1 MTGTQSRVSFRRR
14 ISLATFPAHM
24 SDHQPYVPASQSP
37 PELTARALLLGVLLG
52 LIFSASSVYLAL
64 KIGLTVSSSIPIAV
78 LSITIF
84 RALGRTSILEN
95 NIVQTTGSASDS
107 VAAGVVFTIPAILL
121 MGYDLEIGRVAVLA
135 TAGGLMGILMMIP
148 LRRALIV
155 KEHDTLIYPEGTA
168 CAEVLIAGEERGL
181 QAKRVFQAFGVGFVY
196 KVLMGGLK
204 LWPDV
209 PGKALGFYPGAAVY
223 TEASPE
229 LLGVGYIIGPRIAGY
244 LFAGGCFAYLVLAP
258 AIKLVGSGL
267 NEPFGFPA
275 VKLIRDMSPGE
286 LRSSF
291 VFYIGAGAVASA
303 GIIALARSLPTI
315 VSSFAASLK
324 DLRESRLGQAAT
336 KLRTEDDLP
345 ISVTIGGSLA
355 LAIALTLLPQVGV
368 NLLGAILIVI
378 FGFFFATVSSRV
390 CGQIGS
396 SANPISG
403 MTIAALLGTCL
414 IFVAIGWTGVD
425 HRVQAISI
433 AAVVAVATANA
444 GNTSQDLKTGFLVG
458 STPRRQQIAI
468 LVGALGS
475 ALVVGWTLT
484 LLNRAYTYPI
494 PEAHPAFSPAALAPA
509 GGGKRAAVEV
519 LPQTMAGFRIAASD
533 AVEPG
538 SYHVVRVYVVTE
550 GVAAGKYLMDPTT
563 RELRYVLD
571 PGIGGRIHEFGGRV
585 IPRLDSPK
593 ATIMALVTDGILTH
607 KLPWALV
614 LLGVFITIAIELMGV
629 QALPVAVGVYLP
641 ISTSSAMFVGGVVRW
656 LIERRAQAAHQS
668 IAEVES
674 GPGVLFSSGLI
685 AGGAIGGIVL
695 AAIAGALGSA
705 DALAERVPVFHALG
719 GLSRSN
725 LLAFGLFGL
734 LGALLYRIALR
745 KQ

>member
-1 MTGTQSRVSFRRR
+1 MTT
-14 ISLATFPAHM
+14 
-24 SDHQPYVPASQSP
+24 HQPYVPATQTL
-37 PELTARALLLGVLLG
+37 PELTPRALILGVALG

-107 VAAGVVFTIPAILL
+107 VAAGVVFTVPAILL
-121 MGYDLEIGRVAVLA
+121 MGYDLDIGRVAILA

-155 KEHDTLIYPEGTA
+155 KEHGTLIYPEGTA

-181 QAKRVFQAFGVGFVY
+181 QAKRVFQAFGIGFVY
-196 KVLMGGLK
+196 KFLMGGLK
-204 LWPDV
+204 LWRDV
-209 PGKALGFYPGAAVY
+209 PGKALGFYPGAAVS
-223 TEASPE
+223 TEISPE

-267 NEPFGFPA
+267 TEPFGFPP

-286 LRSSF
+286 IRSSF
-291 VFYIGAGAVASA
+291 IFYIGAGAVASA

-324 DLRESRLGQAAT
+324 DLRESRLGQAVT

-345 ISVTIGGSLA
+345 ISVTIGGSIV
-355 LAIALTLLPQVGV
+355 LAIVLTLLPQVGV
-368 NLLGAILIVI
+368 NLFGAILIVI

-414 IFVAIGWTGVD
+414 LFVLIGWTGVD

-458 STPRRQQIAI
+458 ATPRRQQLAI
-468 LVGALGS
+468 LVGAVGS

-484 LLNRAYTYPI
+484 LLNRAYTYPV
-494 PEAHPAFSPAALAPA
+494 PESHPAFSAQAMGP
-509 GGGKRAAVEV
+509 AVEV
-519 LPQTMAGFRIAASD
+519 RPETMSGFRIAGSD
-533 AVEPG
+533 SIDRAT
-538 SYHVVRVYVVTE
+538 YQVVRVYVVTE
-550 GVAAGKYLMDPTT
+550 GVAAGKYLMDPPTH
-563 RELRYVLD
+563 ELRYVLD
-571 PGIGGRIHEFGGRV
+571 PGIGGRIHEFAGRA

-656 LIERRAQAAHQS
+656 LIERRAKAAQQS

-685 AGGAIGGIVL
+685 AGGAICGIVL
-695 AAIAGALGSA
+695 AAIAGVLGSA
-705 DALAERVPVFHALG
+705 DALAERVPLFHALG
-719 GLSRSN
+719 SITESN
-725 LLAFGLFGL
+725 LLAFALFAV
-734 LGALLYRIALR
+734 LGVTLFRVGSQ
-745 KQ
+745 KS

>member
-1 MTGTQSRVSFRRR
+1 MPDV
-14 ISLATFPAHM
+14 
-24 SDHQPYVPASQSP
+24 HQPYVPASQSP
-37 PELTARALLLGVLLG
+37 AELTPRALILGVLLG

-121 MGYDLEIGRVAVLA
+121 MGYDLDIGRVAVLA

-196 KVLMGGLK
+196 KFLQGGLK
-204 LWPDV
+204 FWLDV
-209 PGKALGFYPGAAVY
+209 PGKALGFYPGAAVF
-223 TEASPE
+223 TETSPE

-244 LFAGGCFAYLVLAP
+244 LFAGGCLAYLVLAP
-258 AIKLVGSGL
+258 TIKLVGSGL
-267 NEPFGFPA
+267 TEPFGFPA
-275 VKLIRDMSPGE
+275 VRLIRDMSPGE
-286 LRSSF
+286 IRASF

-315 VSSFAASLK
+315 VSSFASSLK
-324 DLRESRLGQAAT
+324 DLRDSRMGQAVT
-336 KLRTEDDLP
+336 RLRTEDDLP
-345 ISVTIGGSLA
+345 ISLTVGGSVA
-355 LAIALTLLPQVGV
+355 LAIVLTLLPQVGV

-390 CGQIGS
+390 TGQIGS

-414 IFVAIGWTGVD
+414 IFVAVGWTGVD

-484 LLNRAYTYPI
+484 LLNRAYTYPV
-494 PEAHPAFSPAALAPA
+494 PETHPAFSAQALAPPA
-509 GGGKRAAVEV
+509 GGASRAAVEV
-519 LPQTMAGFRIAASD
+519 LPETLSGFRIAASD
-533 AVEPG
+533 SVDR
-538 SYHVVRVYVVTE
+538 STYQVVRVYVVTE
-550 GVAAGKYLMDPTT
+550 GVAAGKYLLDPATH
-563 RELRYVLD
+563 ELRYVVD
-571 PGIGGRIHEFGGRV
+571 PGIGGRIHEYHGKT

-593 ATIMALVTDGILTH
+593 ATIMALIADGILTH
-607 KLPWALV
+607 KLPWGLV

-641 ISTSSAMFVGGVVRW
+641 ISTSSAMFAGGVVRW
-656 LIERRAQAAHQS
+656 LIERRAQARQQS

-674 GPGVLFSSGLI
+674 GPGVLFASGLI
-685 AGGAIGGIVL
+685 AGGAICGIVL
-695 AAIAGALGSA
+695 AAIAGVLGSA
-705 DALAERVPVFHALG
+705 DALAEKAPLFRALG
-719 GLSRSN
+719 GVAHSN
-725 LLAFGLFGL
+725 LLAFGLFAA
-734 LGALLYRIALR
+734 LGALLYRIGLR
-745 KQ
+745 KE

>member
-1 MTGTQSRVSFRRR
+1 M
-14 ISLATFPAHM
+14 P
-24 SDHQPYVPASQSP
+24 DHQPYVPASQSP
-37 PELTARALLLGVLLG
+37 AELTPRALLLGVVLG

-84 RALGRTSILEN
+84 RALGKTSILEN
-95 NIVQTTGSASDS
+95 NIVLTT
-107 VAAGVVFTIPAILL
+107 V
-121 MGYDLEIGRVAVLA
+121 
-135 TAGGLMGILMMIP
+135 GGLMGVLMMIP

-196 KVLMGGLK
+196 KFLQAGLK
-204 LWPDV
+204 FWLDV
-209 PGKALGFYPGAAVY
+209 PGKALGFYPGAAVF
-223 TEASPE
+223 TETSPE

-244 LFAGGCFAYLVLAP
+244 LFAGGCLAYLVLAP

-267 NEPFGFPA
+267 TEPFGFPA

-286 LRSSF
+286 IRASF

-315 VSSFAASLK
+315 LSSFASSLK
-324 DLRESRLGQAAT
+324 DLRDSRMGQAVT

-345 ISVTIGGSLA
+345 ISVTLGGSVV
-355 LAIALTLLPQVGV
+355 LAIVLALLPQVHV
-368 NLLGAILIVI
+368 NILGAILIVI
-378 FGFFFATVSSRV
+378 FGFFFSTVSSRI

-458 STPRRQQIAI
+458 ATPRRQQNAI

-484 LLNRAYTYPI
+484 LLNRAYTYPV
-494 PEAHPAFSPAALAPA
+494 PETHPGFSAQALAPA
-509 GGGKRAAVEV
+509 NGGGRAAVEV
-519 LPQTMAGFRIAASD
+519 LPQTMSGFRIAASD
-533 AVEPG
+533 SVDPAT
-538 SYHVVRVYVVTE
+538 YQVVRVYVVTE
-550 GVAAGKYLMDPTT
+550 GVAAGKYLMDPATH
-563 RELRYVLD
+563 ELRYVVD
-571 PGIGGRIHEFGGRV
+571 PGIGGRIHEYGGRV

-593 ATIMALVTDGILTH
+593 ATIMALIADGILTH
-607 KLPWALV
+607 KLPWVLV
-614 LLGVFITIAIELMGV
+614 LLGVFVTIAIELMGV

-641 ISTSSAMFVGGVVRW
+641 ISTSSAMFAGGVVRW
-656 LIERRAQAAHQS
+656 LIERRAHAQQQS

-674 GPGVLFSSGLI
+674 GPGVLFASGLI
-685 AGGAIGGIVL
+685 AGGAICGIVL
-695 AAIAGALGSA
+695 AAIAGVLGSA
-705 DALAERVPVFHALG
+705 DALAEKVPVFNALG
-719 GLSRSN
+719 NVPNSN
-725 LLAFGLFGL
+725 VLAFGLFGL
-734 LGALLYRIALR
+734 LGALLYRVASQ
-745 KQ
+745 KS

>member
-1 MTGTQSRVSFRRR
+1 MPDV
-14 ISLATFPAHM
+14 
-24 SDHQPYVPASQSP
+24 HQPYVPASQSP
-37 PELTARALLLGVLLG
+37 AELTPRALILGVLLG

-121 MGYDLEIGRVAVLA
+121 MGYDLDIGRVAVLA

-196 KVLMGGLK
+196 KFLQGGLK
-204 LWPDV
+204 FWLDV
-209 PGKALGFYPGAAVY
+209 PGKALGFYPGAAVF
-223 TEASPE
+223 TETSPE

-244 LFAGGCFAYLVLAP
+244 LFAGGCLAYLVLAP

-267 NEPFGFPA
+267 TEPFGFPA

-286 LRSSF
+286 IRASF

-315 VSSFAASLK
+315 VSSFASSLK
-324 DLRESRLGQAAT
+324 DLRDSRMGQAVT
-336 KLRTEDDLP
+336 RLRTEDDLP
-345 ISVTIGGSLA
+345 ISLTVGGSVA
-355 LAIALTLLPQVGV
+355 LAIVLTLLPQIGV

-390 CGQIGS
+390 TGQIGS

-414 IFVAIGWTGVD
+414 IFVAVGWTGVD

-458 STPRRQQIAI
+458 ATPRRQQIAI

-484 LLNRAYTYPI
+484 LLNRAYTYPV
-494 PEAHPAFSPAALAPA
+494 PETHPAFSAQALAPA
-509 GGGKRAAVEV
+509 AGEASRAAVEV
-519 LPQTMAGFRIAASD
+519 LPETMSGFRIAASD
-533 AVEPG
+533 SVDR
-538 SYHVVRVYVVTE
+538 STYQVVRVYVVTE
-550 GVAAGKYLMDPTT
+550 GVAAGKYLMDPATH
-563 RELRYVLD
+563 ELRYVVD
-571 PGIGGRIHEFGGRV
+571 PGIGGRIHEYHGKT

-593 ATIMALVTDGILTH
+593 ATIMALIADGILTH
-607 KLPWALV
+607 KLPWGLV

-641 ISTSSAMFVGGVVRW
+641 ISTSSAMFAGGVVRW
-656 LIERRAQAAHQS
+656 LIERRAQARQQS

-674 GPGVLFSSGLI
+674 GPGVLFASGLI
-685 AGGAIGGIVL
+685 AGGAICGIVL
-695 AAIAGALGSA
+695 AAIAGVLGSA
-705 DALAERVPVFHALG
+705 DALAEKAPLFRALG
-719 GLSRSN
+719 GVAHSN
-725 LLAFGLFGL
+725 LLAFGLFAA
-734 LGALLYRIALR
+734 LGALLYRIGLR
-745 KQ
+745 NE